1 MSAPPG
7 YESNTITITVGDDFG
22 EIRPIE
28 DVPNGQALAQATW
41 TVKPLENFYD
51 TGDALVLWKKTV
63 TTADTVNVGQIEDAG
78 GLTGE
83 GRVRWEGTASE
94 SLLGVPGREYIYD
107 MEVVSTAGKRRTY
120 ERGMVVFYGQ
130 VTQV

>member
-7 YESNTITITVGDDFG
+7 YESNTIIITIGDDFG
-22 EIRPIE
+22 ETRPIE
-28 DVPNGQALAQATW
+28 DVPTGQALAQATW

-51 TGDALVLWKKTV
+51 PGDTTVVWKKTV
-63 TTADTVNVGQIEDAG
+63 TTADAVNIGQIEDAG

-83 GRVRWEGTASE
+83 GRVRWEGTSAE
-94 SLLGVPGREYIYD
+94 SLLLVPGREYIYD

-120 ERGMVVFYGQ
+120 ERGMIVAYGQ

>member
-7 YESNTITITVGDDFG
+7 YESNTIIITVGDDFG
-22 EIRPIE
+22 ETRPIE
-28 DVPNGQALAQATW
+28 DVPAGQALAQATW

-51 TGDALVLWKKTV
+51 PGDTTVVWKKTV
-63 TTADTVNVGQIEDAG
+63 TTADLVNIGQIEDAG

-83 GRVRWEGTASE
+83 GRVRWEGTSSE
-94 SLLGVPGREYIYD
+94 SLLLVPGREYIYD

-120 ERGMVVFYGQ
+120 ERGMIVAYGQ